1 MWRQTSQHAPGQLI
15 CWHNLHCVCVPA
27 LLLLCFTLHVV
38 SQCRRCHDDCSSIKN
53 LVLVISSIL
62 SADCSASLHWH
73 SSTHIRIFS
82 QIPYLIT
89 PDCIVLDFFR
99 RYKQIRVWH
108 FSRLRLPP
116 LSHPH
121 GSFSGWT
128 DQGSDKRCSGLVF
141 DCVSRN
147 RWSRF
152 SWRFNETGKTSDRS
166 SVVSAALITGDRLDL
181 NVKQSAYWHN
191 YSGDKYSWCVCV
203 GVTDTII
210 PFKVCHLQSAQTCL
224 VFEFA
229 GSVQVVE
236 AANQILLWTQWLF
249 CDLTLISQA
258 KETLNPSAGSPGGS
272 PAGSPGSV
280 VLCSGP
286 ARPGASRPHRSLSP
300 SFPVSL

>member
-1 MWRQTSQHAPGQLI
+1 MQSFWAKPWCFLTLNEWILCLNLTRAEWQERNGKLNIKKCNFHSGHLVGYLLLSLNYVAVEAKSKKSLLEAGVQYELPWGRREGRPPSMHQGSKF
-15 CWHNLHCVCVPA
+15 CWHDLHCVCVPA
-27 LLLLCFTLHVV
+27 LLLLCFTFSLKCRLTMQTS
-38 SQCRRCHDDCSSIKN
+38 SQWLFISQRPHTCHFKHPVCRLQYVSSIT
-53 LVLVISSIL
+53 LIHIY
-62 SADCSASLHWH
+62 
-73 SSTHIRIFS
+73 IRIFN

-99 RYKQIRVWH
+99 GYMQIRVWH

-116 LSHPH
+116 LPHPH

-128 DQGSDKRCSGLVF
+128 DQGSDKRYSGLLF

-203 GVTDTII
+203 LESWI
-210 PFKVCHLQSAQTCL
+210 Q
-224 VFEFA
+224 
-229 GSVQVVE
+229 
-236 AANQILLWTQWLF
+236 
-249 CDLTLISQA
+249 
-258 KETLNPSAGSPGGS
+258 
-272 PAGSPGSV
+272 
-280 VLCSGP
+280 
-286 ARPGASRPHRSLSP
+286 
-300 SFPVSL
+300 

>member
-1 MWRQTSQHAPGQLI
+1 MQTLPRWLFINQKPRTCHFEHPVCRLQCVSSLTLI
-15 CWHNLHCVCVPA
+15 H
-27 LLLLCFTLHVV
+27 TY
-38 SQCRRCHDDCSSIKN
+38 
-53 LVLVISSIL
+53 
-62 SADCSASLHWH
+62 
-73 SSTHIRIFS
+73 IRIFN

-99 RYKQIRVWH
+99 RYMQIRVWH

-116 LSHPH
+116 LPHPH

-258 KETLNPSAGSPGGS
+258 KETLNPSAGSPAGS
-272 PAGSPGSV
+272 PGGSPGSV

-286 ARPGASRPHRSLSP
+286 ARCFSSSPLTLSL
-300 SFPVSL
+300 VSCQSLICSIK